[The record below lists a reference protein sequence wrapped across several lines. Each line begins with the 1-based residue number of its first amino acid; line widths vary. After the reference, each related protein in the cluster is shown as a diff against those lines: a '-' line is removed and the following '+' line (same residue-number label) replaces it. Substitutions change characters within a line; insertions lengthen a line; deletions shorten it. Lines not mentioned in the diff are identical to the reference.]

1 MQQFMQGLY
10 DICNTFSPFVYL
22 LVAVSLIIIGAAQ
35 YEETVP
41 AGRKW
46 ITIRTGS
53 QNGGGH
59 SYAGATG
66 PALLL
71 DKDRTIKPAD
81 VFSLSFTPINS
92 GNFGFFYSYVNDND
106 FLYIGYDSSSKW
118 YW

>member
-1 MQQFMQGLY
+1 M
-10 DICNTFSPFVYL
+10 DHDP
-22 LVAVSLIIIGAAQ
+22 
-35 YEETVP
+35 
-41 AGRKW
+41 W
-46 ITIRTGS
+46 TGS

-92 GNFGFFYSYVNDND
+92 RKLR
-106 FLYIGYDSSSKW
+106 FLLFICKGE
-118 YW
+118 

>member
-1 MQQFMQGLY
+1 MYKDNLAGQEW
-10 DICNTFSPFVYL
+10 DP
-22 LVAVSLIIIGAAQ
+22 AAQ

-92 GNFGFFYSYVNDND
+92 GNFGFFYSYVMIMISCISDMIH
-106 FLYIGYDSSSKW
+106 LPSGTGRTAQAHTEV
-118 YW
+118 